1 MKKIAFIVTLVL
13 LAGAGFFYYIQ
24 PVLPYDDYS
33 AMKRLTELSEEEL
46 KKKRYAKED
55 ILKIESF
62 QQAYNNYEYLLELIE
77 QDTYQSVGYN
87 NREVEEKPGTV
98 EYVSQ
103 TNSNIDFSLTI
114 LDYFM
119 EKSTEQ
125 YKGRLLLEFD
135 VKELSNSSKYY
146 LDVSYP
152 HFKVDSIYTV
162 VRYEQ
167 KKDSTTYV
175 DLILELPESNF
186 FSTLSCEIDSAKS
199 IGGEDYLLKSGVVI
213 VDIGSDLMG
222 PDIQFNDGFTA
233 TFENTGMFN
242 QREELCKEKVV
253 LTG

>member
-13 LAGAGFFYYIQ
+13 LAGASFFYYKQ

-46 KKKRYAKED
+46 KARKYAKAD
-55 ILKIESF
+55 ILKIEAF
-62 QQAYNNYEYLLELIE
+62 PKAYANYEYLLELIE
-77 QDTYQSVGYN
+77 QGTYQNVGYN
-87 NREVEEKPGTV
+87 NREIGVTPDAA
-98 EYVSQ
+98 EYILQ
-103 TNSNIDFSLTI
+103 TNSNFDLSLSVLDF
-114 LDYFM
+114 FM
-119 EKSTEQ
+119 ETSNEQ

-135 VKELSNSSKYY
+135 VKELSNASKYY

-167 KKDSTTYV
+167 KKDSTAHV

-186 FSTLSCEIDSAKS
+186 FSALSCEIDSAKS

-233 TFENTGMFN
+233 TFENTGLFN

-253 LTG
+253 LAG